1 MYINVIYLFVMHEIY
16 VHTVFE
22 PLAKKT
28 PSLLFMLRKEN
39 FPYATVDEGWPRV
52 VQYVRR
58 RYMLS
63 YSTFFCGSISIFE
76 GAISLFLHGFLLMQN
91 DV

>member
-1 MYINVIYLFVMHEIY
+1 MKSAY
-16 VHTVFE
+16 VPFFS
-22 PLAKKT
+22 LWQKT

-39 FPYATVDEGWPRV
+39 FPYVTFDEGWPRV

-58 RYMLS
+58 RYRLC
-63 YSTFFCGSISIFE
+63 YSTFFCDSVSVFE
-76 GAISLFLHGFLLMQN
+76 GAISLLLHGFLLMQN